1 MIRPGRARRG
11 PPQGLDAHERFA
23 RTRRRAVRAHRAA
36 LAAAATAVVTVAA
49 TLIGAPRTVVLL
61 VPLVA
66 VIAGLTP
73 VPGAA
78 AWARRYLRS
87 EQGLGYDTALEAAA
101 REDPFGLWDEARER
115 ARLDVRGVTPPP
127 TDWRWLVPTVATL
140 VLLAALP
147 FTQPL
152 RSSLE
157 NPSGQAAGQEPRG
170 EAFEEG
176 GTSVDDADQASGTSA
191 DDAPDAP
198 LPTAGLDADPPSTAS
213 NANPQRGEGQTN
225 DTLDAGGEA
234 DGTEDAVTG
243 PDAVDQFLQRDDPTD
258 EPASAMERP
267 GDADPASAADGAASR
282 NANGET
288 QAPPNA
294 RDGNAPEDVD
304 TSATRIQPDA
314 GQDGEGSGA
323 QGVDAEA
330 PEASDGDEPTS
341 GEADAQATGERM
353 QASRPEADGAAQ
365 EGTLEENA
373 GAQKGEVEGTPDR
386 LQGDVDASADAGTE
400 GAEAEG
406 LTGSGD
412 TPNSD
417 ASRALNDPT
426 AGNAPGAATAVD
438 PATGPDAQPAE
449 RLSGDPG
456 QGPSV
461 TIGTTRDL
469 GARPDAPP
477 PVTPRVDVDGR
488 RARDVERITEETN
501 LPAAYREIVRRY
513 FR

>member
-23 RTRRRAVRAHRAA
+23 RMRTRAVRAHRAA
-36 LAAAATAVVTVAA
+36 LAAAATAVVTIAA
-49 TLIGAPRTVVLL
+49 SLIGVPRAVVLL
-61 VPLVA
+61 VPLIA

-78 AWARRYLRS
+78 MWARRYLRS

-101 REDPFGLWDEARER
+101 REDPFGLWGEARER

-147 FTQPL
+147 FTQPI
-152 RSSLE
+152 RSSLVD
-157 NPSGQAAGQEPRG
+157 PGGQAAVQESRAD
-170 EAFEEG
+170 AFEEG
-176 GTSVDDADQASGTSA
+176 GTTVDDADQASGTST
-191 DDAPDAP
+191 DEAPDAP
-198 LPTAGLDADPPSTAS
+198 LPTAGRDADAPATDPD
-213 NANPQRGEGQTN
+213 ANPQRGEGNT
-225 DTLDAGGEA
+225 DDSLDAGEEA

-243 PDAVDQFLQRDDPTD
+243 RDAVNQFLQRDDPTD
-258 EPASAMERP
+258 EPAASTQRP

-282 NANGET
+282 NANGEP
-288 QAPPNA
+288 QAPPDA
-294 RDGNAPEDVD
+294 RDGNATEDGD
-304 TSATRIQPDA
+304 TAATRIQPDA
-314 GQDGEGSGA
+314 GQEGEGSGA
-323 QGVDAEA
+323 QGVDGEA
-330 PEASDGDEPTS
+330 PEASGGDEPTS

-353 QASRPEADGAAQ
+353 QASRPGTEGTAQ
-365 EGTLEENA
+365 EGALDENA
-373 GAQKGEVEGTPDR
+373 GSQEGETDGTPDR
-386 LQGDVDASADAGTE
+386 PQGDLDAGTDGGSE
-400 GAEAEG
+400 GREAEG
-406 LTGSGD
+406 LAGSGD

-417 ASRALNDPT
+417 ASRAQDDPT
-426 AGNAPGAATAVD
+426 AGNAPGAGTAVD

-488 RARDVERITEETN
+488 RARDVERITEEAN